1 MKLRADSI
9 LASTFGSST
18 ILEPYATI
26 ETHLEK
32 KATYVKTRLTRLEEY
47 RTAEQ
52 TGTTLT
58 ESQIAAL
65 NNIGEV
71 SKLLEYV
78 KHLISIVKRDRVG
91 FEKAMEEADA
101 VLFTKLVGIR
111 STAVSQA
118 HVYGEVLTQLAH
130 PAATVAF
137 ISGSNGAVKLAKGE
151 LDALQR
157 LSAAFSPSFSSCS
170 SLEEVEMKSVQA
182 SEIVSAVLSGQDSV
196 VDKISGLRGCD
207 VLALLEKVKSSEFF
221 TTKPF
226 TKEFDIASETLV
238 CSPQST
244 VKDSLS
250 EAEDGSGVNPLQIA
264 GVFNGITRGSS
275 EDRAATECKNFT
287 DTIDHCK
294 PETPEQLK
302 ADPAMQSKNKGAG
315 VVTTSKYGYFASES
329 GDEESNT
336 KITGT
341 TGSTNTRDSGN
352 GTVTPSSDTR
362 SDETSQPKFFPPG
375 TRPRNEGRYPRKK
388 KYYQRPRTDNGYDA
402 SYNGFSNGMPNW
414 TPMNEG
420 YSGSRDSY
428 SSRPPAGSYPRQGYN
443 SNYPFRYHMGAE
455 RPAATQVGFIFGNRP
470 QQ

>member
-137 ISGSNGAVKLAKGE
+137 ISGSNGAVKLAKDE

-294 PETPEQLK
+294 PETPDQLK
-302 ADPAMQSKNKGAG
+302 ADPAMQSK
-315 VVTTSKYGYFASES
+315 SKE
-329 GDEESNT
+329 
-336 KITGT
+336 
-341 TGSTNTRDSGN
+341 
-352 GTVTPSSDTR
+352 
-362 SDETSQPKFFPPG
+362 
-375 TRPRNEGRYPRKK
+375 